1 VSAAAVM
8 EAVGSPTRPPAC
20 GEPPRTLRVAQV
32 ITRLSAGAGGITL
45 RGALALDQRAYATTI
60 LTSETGTLLDQART
74 AGLEVVELKHL
85 ATGRGIYPTDD
96 RRAYLEL
103 VARLGN
109 GRFDLV
115 HTHSAK
121 AGALGRLAARR
132 VGVPAVV
139 HSFHGFPFH
148 GFQPA
153 LIRRGLVNVERRLG
167 RLTDFF
173 LADGTMVA
181 AEAVRLRLAPPDR
194 IRAIASPIADEIPRI
209 STAARQEARQ
219 MLGLPHGAVVIG
231 TCARLDGQKAPLDMV
246 RAIAAL
252 GRDDI
257 FVVWC
262 GDGPLRDKTERS
274 IARAGLTG
282 RFVLLGERSDVLAI
296 LPAFDVFALSS
307 LFEGLPCSLVEAM
320 ACGIPVVATA
330 VNSVPEIVISGKTG
344 LLARPADPESL
355 AQSIGYMLEH
365 PAEAARMA
373 VAARGHVGDRFRP
386 DVHALDLI
394 HAYEHALR
402 HASERNGTRTAR
414 VA

>member
-1 VSAAAVM
+1 VNAAAVM
-8 EAVGSPTRPPAC
+8 ETVGSRTTPGYGEPTRA
-20 GEPPRTLRVAQV
+20 LRIAQV

-60 LTSETGTLLDQART
+60 LTSETGTLLDQARA
-74 AGLEVVELKHL
+74 AGLEVVELRRL

-103 VARLGN
+103 VARLSDGN
-109 GRFDLV
+109 FDLV

-121 AGALGRLAARR
+121 AGAIGRLAARR

-148 GFQPA
+148 EFQPA
-153 LIRRGLVNVERRLG
+153 PIRRALITIERRLG

-173 LADGTMVA
+173 LTDGTMVA

-194 IRAIASPIADEIPRI
+194 IRAIASPIADQIPPL
-209 STAARQEARQ
+209 STTARQEARE
-219 MLGLPHGAVVIG
+219 MLGLPRGVPVVG

-252 GRDDI
+252 SRDDL

-262 GDGPLRDKTERS
+262 GDGPLRDETERA
-274 IARAGLTG
+274 IASAGLSG
-282 RFVLLGERSDVLAI
+282 RFMLLGERSDVLAI

-330 VNSVPEIVISGKTG
+330 VNSVPEIVIAGQTG
-344 LLARPADPESL
+344 LLARPGDPDSL
-355 AQSIGYMLEH
+355 ARSIAYMLEH
-365 PAEAARMA
+365 PAEAAQMA
-373 VAARGHVGDRFRP
+373 VAARVHVGDRFRP

-394 HAYEHALR
+394 HAYGHALR
-402 HASERNGTRTAR
+402 RASERDGSHSAG